1 MALVIKD
8 RVKETTTTTGTGTY
22 TLAGAVSG
30 FETFTANLSN
40 SDTTYYVCTDNTDF
54 EVGLGTFTSSGT
66 TLARTT
72 ILASS
77 NSNNA
82 VSWSSGTRSVF
93 MTYPA
98 DKAVFEDAS
107 GHVSIPHDLFI
118 AGGLID
124 LKNDGGAVS
133 QIKFYCE
140 SSNAHAQTL
149 IGAPHSESASN
160 TLTLPSTGG
169 SARLVSTAS
178 TATLTNKTLTSPK
191 INEDVALTSTATEL
205 NLLDGVSGLVQ
216 ADFTKLAAIDSSA
229 TELNLLDGVS
239 GLVQAD
245 FTKLAAVDSTATE
258 LNIVDGNTSVGT
270 TAIASGDGIVTN
282 DSGTMRQ
289 TNIDTFDT
297 YLSATTKTLT
307 NKTLT
312 SAVLNTGV
320 SGTAILDEDDLS
332 TDSAT
337 QLATQQSIKA
347 YVDAQKA
354 DMQFVL
360 EDGDGTEVQ
369 ITKDSEVKFV
379 EGGGLDINWTD
390 TSTGSDGDP
399 YDLTF
404 TVNAA
409 QTGITSVVNTSLEIG
424 RDADNRIKFG
434 TDNQIIFEVSGGD
447 NVIFKASGEIEASS
461 LDISGDADIDGT
473 LEADAITVGGTA
485 LNTVIAGVTVTNATT
500 AAVATTV
507 TISDNESTNEENAV
521 IFTAG
526 GDVDGG
532 NIGLESDGDLTYN
545 PSTGT
550 VSATIF
556 KGNIDAV
563 DGDFDGTLEADS
575 ITVNGTALAT
585 VIAGTTVTDA
595 TNSAHVLVTDNES
608 TNEENLITFVEGA
621 TDSTGNVG
629 LEMDGNLSYNP
640 STGTVTATVFKG
652 NIDAVDGD
660 FDGTLEADAI
670 TIGGTGIGSI
680 YSAIAGSSNIVTTGA
695 LNAGSITSGFG
706 AINNGASNITTTGV
720 GTFASLDISGDI
732 DVDGTANLD
741 VVDIDGALTQDGGAV
756 FNEASAD
763 VDFRVESNGSANMLV
778 VDGGNDQ
785 VNIGSDAD
793 LTNGQ
798 IFNINGTY
806 GGTGSAAANIMF
818 FGTGTDAYPSMQIL
832 NYSHDDQSINFDA
845 WYNNGWKSS
854 DAGSQFQIVKRSD
867 NFNIRAENGIA
878 AGSAVTWVNH
888 FNIATDGTLTATDTS
903 IGSISDQRLKK
914 NIQDYTYPLDN
925 FKSLAT
931 KIFDWE
937 NPKLH
942 GSTTQQIGFLA
953 QDVESLDSRWVR
965 DFKIDEDSPDA
976 SLLDS
981 DLISKASRLGEK
993 DAMYVSVIQQLITKI
1008 ETLETKVK
1016 ALEDA

>member
-77 NSNNA
+77 NSNNE
-82 VSWSSGTRSVF
+82 VNWSSGTRSIF

-107 GHVSIPHDLFI
+107 NNINGTFVGNITGNVTGNTSGSSGSTTGNAATATALETGRTINGTSFDGTGNITVTAAAGTLTGNTLNSGVTASSLTSLGTLASDLNVGGQDVINAGVSSADTH
-118 AGGLID
+118 AGIYGSSSSPVEFTVTVGS
-124 LKNDGGAVS
+124 KTAAHPYHGDG
-133 QIKFYCE
+133 
-140 SSNAHAQTL
+140 SSNAYF
-149 IGAPHSESASN
+149 INGVESPA
-160 TLTLPSTGG
+160 LTLHGVDNVTSNSEYYYRFTLSSSDMSSHPFRLYLDADKTTAYTTGVTTTSTYLQIAVNEDTPNILYYQCSSHAYMGNHAIVLG
-169 SARLVSTAS
+169 SNVVNHTEGLISFPAISAGSTTTLVGTG
-178 TATLTNKTLTSPK
+178 TTDTLTNKTLTSP
-191 INEDVALTSTATEL
+191 
-205 NLLDGVSGLVQ
+205 
-216 ADFTKLAAIDSSA
+216 
-229 TELNLLDGVS
+229 
-239 GLVQAD
+239 
-245 FTKLAAVDSTATE
+245 
-258 LNIVDGNTSVGT
+258 
-270 TAIASGDGIVTN
+270 
-282 DSGTMRQ
+282 
-289 TNIDTFDT
+289 
-297 YLSATTKTLT
+297 
-307 NKTLT
+307 
-312 SAVLNTGV
+312 VLNTGV
-320 SGTAILDEDDLS
+320 SGTAIKDEDDMTS
-332 TDSAT
+332 DSAT
-337 QLATQQSIKA
+337 HLATQQSIKA

-390 TSTGSDGDP
+390 ISTGSDGDP

-409 QTGITSVVNTSLEIG
+409 QTGITSLVNTSLEIG

-521 IFTAG
+521 VFTAG

-550 VSATIF
+550 VSATVF

-563 DGDFDGTLEADS
+563 DGDFDGTLEADA
-575 ITVNGTALAT
+575 ITVGGTALAT

-621 TDSTGNVG
+621 TSSTGNVG
-629 LEMDGNLSYNP
+629 LEMDGNLTYNP
-640 STGTVTATVFKG
+640 STGRLTATQLAGTLQTAAQANVTSLG
-652 NIDAVDGD
+652 TLTTLTVDNVIINGSTIGHTGDTDLMTVASGVLTVAGEVDATSLDISGD
-660 FDGTLEADAI
+660 ADIDGTLEADAI
-670 TIGGTGIGSI
+670 TVNGTALNTVIADEATAL
-680 YSAIAGSSNIVTTGA
+680 AIA
-695 LNAGSITSGFG
+695 
-706 AINNGASNITTTGV
+706 
-720 GTFASLDISGDI
+720 
-732 DVDGTANLD
+732 
-741 VVDIDGALTQDGGAV
+741 
-756 FNEASAD
+756 
-763 VDFRVESNGSANMLV
+763 
-778 VDGGNDQ
+778 
-785 VNIGSDAD
+785 
-793 LTNGQ
+793 
-798 IFNINGTY
+798 
-806 GGTGSAAANIMF
+806 
-818 FGTGTDAYPSMQIL
+818 
-832 NYSHDDQSINFDA
+832 
-845 WYNNGWKSS
+845 
-854 DAGSQFQIVKRSD
+854 
-867 NFNIRAENGIA
+867 
-878 AGSAVTWVNH
+878 
-888 FNIATDGTLTATDTS
+888 
-903 IGSISDQRLKK
+903 
-914 NIQDYTYPLDN
+914 
-925 FKSLAT
+925 
-931 KIFDWE
+931 
-937 NPKLH
+937 
-942 GSTTQQIGFLA
+942 
-953 QDVESLDSRWVR
+953 
-965 DFKIDEDSPDA
+965 
-976 SLLDS
+976 
-981 DLISKASRLGEK
+981 LG
-993 DAMYVSVIQQLITKI
+993 
-1008 ETLETKVK
+1008 
-1016 ALEDA
+1016 